1 MVTATMEH
9 RMEVTRV
16 RGGGRVKLEIGI
28 DIYKSLYIKEI
39 TNKGLL
45 YSIGNSTQYSVMTC
59 MGNESKKDWIY
70 V

>member
-16 RGGGRVKLEIGI
+16 RGSGRDKLEIGI
-28 DIYKSLYIKEI
+28 DIYTPLYIKEI
-39 TNKGLL
+39 NKGLL
-45 YSIGNSTQYSVMTC
+45 YSTGNSTQYSVMTC
-59 MGNESKKDWIY
+59 MGKESQKDCVY